1 MADVEKY
8 VVKFGIGQHGQFRKG
23 VTTLKAGTLLSPQTV
38 PVSRDK
44 PGGTYLCAE

>member
-23 VTTLKAGTLLSPQTV
+23 VATLKAGTLLSPQTV